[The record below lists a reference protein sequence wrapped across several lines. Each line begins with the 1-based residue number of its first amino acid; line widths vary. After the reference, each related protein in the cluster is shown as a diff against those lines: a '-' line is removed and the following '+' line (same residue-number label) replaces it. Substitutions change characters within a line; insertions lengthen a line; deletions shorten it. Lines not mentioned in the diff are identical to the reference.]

1 MKRHTLSMN
10 VTAFTKKAFI
20 AAALFFAAT
29 TATLANSG
37 DPKIDEPEI
46 RHLGKTFDSNY
57 FQVKWNNNTGDK
69 FIITIREN
77 SGAILFQET
86 YSDEVFDKKFKLPK
100 KDDGSLIISFRTLKD
115 NQSESYAID
124 TNTRIVEEVVIRKV
138 D

>member
-10 VTAFTKKAFI
+10 VTGFTKKAFI

-37 DPKIDEPEI
+37 DPIDGPEI

-86 YSDEVFDKKFKLPK
+86 YSDQVFDKKFKLPK

-124 TNTRIVEEVVIRKV
+124 TNTRIIEEVVIRKV